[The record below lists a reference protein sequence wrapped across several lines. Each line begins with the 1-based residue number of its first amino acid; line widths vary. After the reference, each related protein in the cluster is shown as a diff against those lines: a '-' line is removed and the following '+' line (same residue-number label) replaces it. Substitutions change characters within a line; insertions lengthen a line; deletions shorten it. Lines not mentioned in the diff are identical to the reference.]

1 MPFRKFLKYTGALL
15 FLISI
20 ATPVFC
26 AATVTKDD
34 VDFRKK
40 VFVGAKNE
48 KLPYRLYVPVTYS
61 REIKYPL
68 VMWLHSGE
76 GRGTDNI
83 AQITRGN
90 ALGSHFWINPEN
102 QAKFPVFVFAPQCP
116 FSDNWSDPEL
126 NQPTKA
132 LDLAIAALGE
142 VEKEFSIDLD
152 RVYIVGQSMGGLGVY
167 SLVQLY
173 PDKWAGAI
181 VMCAFDNF
189 TSISALAH
197 VPLWVFQGDED
208 QTVPVNLVREMIKQ
222 LRKAQANLRY
232 TEYHRVDHEVWNKAF
247 AEPDLLPWL
256 SSQKRG
262 LAPSHSVPSGANGTS
277 SQGQVGSSVPSANH

>member
-1 MPFRKFLKYTGALL
+1 MPFRKFFSRAGALL
-15 FLISI
+15 FLISLVMP
-20 ATPVFC
+20 AHS

-40 VFVGAKNE
+40 VFVGTKNQR
-48 KLPYRLYVPVTYS
+48 LSYRLYVPVTYS

-68 VMWLHSGE
+68 VMWLHGSE
-76 GRGTDNI
+76 GRGSDNL
-83 AQITRGN
+83 AQIIRGN
-90 ALGSHFWINPEN
+90 ALGSHFWISPEN
-102 QAKFPVFVFAPQCP
+102 QAKFPTFVFAPQCP
-116 FSDNWSDPEL
+116 AGDDWSDPEL

-173 PDKWAGAI
+173 PEKWAGAV

-189 TSISALAH
+189 TSVPALTH

-208 QTVPVNLVREMIKQ
+208 QSVPVNLVREMIKQ

-232 TEYHRVDHEVWNKAF
+232 TEYHKVDHQVWNKAF

-262 LAPSHSVPSGANGTS
+262 QTPSPSPPPASNGPL
-277 SQGQVGSSVPSANH
+277 SQGQVGSSAPATIH